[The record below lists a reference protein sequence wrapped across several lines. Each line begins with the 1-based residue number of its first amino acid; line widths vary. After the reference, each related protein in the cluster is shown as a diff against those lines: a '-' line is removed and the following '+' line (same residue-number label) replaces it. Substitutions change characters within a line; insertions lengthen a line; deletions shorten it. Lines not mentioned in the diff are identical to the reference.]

1 MSQNKQQ
8 ISTTEGKLCATVNF
22 NWFLK
27 DAEKFEN
34 GTRSEPVP
42 ATFKAL
48 VNGKEAFEELHERI
62 ENAQHS
68 IDIAI
73 WGFQP
78 SMHFKRD
85 GKSPCIGDLLIQK
98 ALEGKKVRILV
109 WSLPGNIQ
117 TFSEA
122 NLGNKPGVWLK
133 DKVEG
138 VTSEQ
143 VDYDRWWYEAIQ
155 GELDE
160 VIVNAKTD
168 GIVHVWEAHE
178 IEKHEKLVEFTKSPK
193 RTNLIYKNRKVA
205 PQNEDFKPRILPDG
219 RKVNHSFKD
228 TELPDGKGTLTDG
241 SYDFALKK
249 FKSHHQKTVLIDY
262 EDPDLAV
269 GFVLEHNMVDNYW
282 DDSNHSLKT
291 TLPNKGKNSPTPLQD
306 VSSIV
311 TGQVLWDI
319 NHNFCQSWDRQNNKQ
334 WGKDPVDIGITG
346 KRQSFTRDHY
356 QPNPS
361 LVDDSKLVMAQ
372 IVRTYDQPN
381 IEDIMKVYLKNIKQ
395 TTSYIYTENQYF
407 RFPPLVREF
416 ISHWET
422 IKNNGRTEGPI
433 HWFTVTNSSDEGI
446 GAGTYTTNE
455 MFKLL
460 GRQEVM
466 PGVAREIKREELGVE
481 LGKCK
486 VNQAILYNLAIR
498 SPTSGERAALEEK
511 YEANEQEIK
520 RIEKEI
526 ANIDLKQRKAE
537 IKQAEQKTQ
546 NNENIQHPNAIE
558 NQELSQEEA
567 NLTKELGYEI
577 SDTPGIKAHIC
588 TLMPKDENGKYVHT
602 YKKNGKDTPAEV
614 YVHSKVT
621 IMDDV
626 FTIISSAN
634 LNTRSMQVD
643 TELGII
649 MECADVAEGLRKRLW
664 DLHTNK
670 NFAANPDDMHDYAVA
685 EEAFRKWGELIK
697 ANKRAQKG
705 NGVAKCAL
713 REFYRAAPSVSKSA

>member
-422 IKNNGRTEGPI
+422 IRNNGRTEGPI

-460 GRQEVM
+460 GKQDVM
-466 PGVAREIKREELGVE
+466 PGVARNIKLNELE
-481 LGKCK
+481 TQLGMAKRSE
-486 VNQAILYNLAIR
+486 VRLYNESMKA
-498 SPTSGERAALEEK
+498 PTAEGKAVAAAEFEK
-511 YEANEQEIK
+511 NQQEIQ

-526 ANIDLKQRKAE
+526 GE
-537 IKQAEQKTQ
+537 IKAKQHEEQKTQ
-546 NNENIQHPNAIE
+546 EAEKAGPTKKEGELNQIE
-558 NQELSQEEA
+558 SSELGQEEP

-626 FTIISSAN
+626 FTVISSAN

-670 NFAANPDDMHDYAVA
+670 NSAANPDDMHDYAVA
-685 EEAFRKWGELIK
+685 KEAFKKWGKLIE
-697 ANKRAQKG
+697 ANKRSQKDG
-705 NGVAKCAL
+705 NSPECAL
-713 REFYRAAPSVSKSA
+713 REFSRDDPKVSRSD

>member
-8 ISTTEGKLCATVNF
+8 VSTTESKLCATVNF

-34 GTRSEPVP
+34 GTQSEPVP

-48 VNGKEAFEELHERI
+48 VNGKEAFEELHDRI
-62 ENAQHS
+62 ANAQHS

-78 SMHFKRD
+78 SMYFKRD

-109 WSLPGNIQ
+109 WSLPGDIQ

-122 NLGNKPGVWLK
+122 NLGNKPGVLK
-133 DKVEG
+133 NKVAG
-138 VTSEQ
+138 VTSAQ
-143 VDYDRWWYEAIQ
+143 VDYDYWWYEAIR
-155 GELDE
+155 GNFDD
-160 VIVNAKTD
+160 VIRRSDIYGIIYKT
-168 GIVHVWEAHE
+168 
-178 IEKHEKLVEFTKSPK
+178 KKFEKLVEFTKSSN
-193 RTNLIYKNRKVA
+193 RTNLVYKNRHVA
-205 PQNEDFKPRILPDG
+205 KQENNYKDKTLPEEAQ
-219 RKVNHSFKD
+219 RLQEHNFKD
-228 TELPDGKGTLTDG
+228 ETLPKNA
-241 SYDFALKK
+241 YKYALKYAP
-249 FKSHHQKTVLIDY
+249 SHHQKTVLIDY
-262 EDPDLAV
+262 EAPDIAV

-291 TLPNKGKNSPTPLQD
+291 TLPNIGKNSPTPLQD

-346 KRQSFTRDHY
+346 KRQAFTREHY
-356 QPNPS
+356 QPNPL
-361 LVDDSKLVMAQ
+361 LVDYSKLVMAQ
-372 IVRTYDQPN
+372 IVRTYDQPD

-416 ISHWET
+416 ITYWET

-446 GAGTYTTNE
+446 GKGTYTTNE

-460 GRQEVM
+460 GRQDVM
-466 PGVAREIKREELGVE
+466 PGVARNVKLSELE
-481 LGKCK
+481 AQLGMARKSEFR
-486 VNQAILYNLAIR
+486 LYNERMRA
-498 SPTSGERAALEEK
+498 PTPEGKAVANAEFEK
-511 YEANEQEIK
+511 NQQEIQK
-520 RIEKEI
+520 IEKEI
-526 ANIDLKQRKAE
+526 GE
-537 IKQAEQKTQ
+537 IKAKQQIEEKKTQ
-546 NNENIQHPNAIE
+546 EAEKAGSTKKEGELNQIE
-558 NQELSQEEA
+558 SSELGQEEP

-588 TLMPKDENGKYVHT
+588 TLMPKDEKGKYVHT

-626 FTIISSAN
+626 FTVISSAN

-670 NFAANPDDMHDYAVA
+670 NSAANPDDMHDYAVA

-713 REFYRAAPSVSKSA
+713 REFYRADPTVSRSD